1 LPGRLIELPVT
12 LKVET
17 MKMHVMTAASQRRAG
32 EMIGGVTL
40 AITNNLL
47 VKKLAETVD
56 CYPTQAGAVQR
67 IALEYARTPTTVVT
81 TIT

>member
-1 LPGRLIELPVT
+1 
-12 LKVET
+12 
-17 MKMHVMTAASQRRAG
+17 
-32 EMIGGVTL
+32 MIGGVTL

-67 IALEYARTPTTVVT
+67 IALEYAKTPTTVVT